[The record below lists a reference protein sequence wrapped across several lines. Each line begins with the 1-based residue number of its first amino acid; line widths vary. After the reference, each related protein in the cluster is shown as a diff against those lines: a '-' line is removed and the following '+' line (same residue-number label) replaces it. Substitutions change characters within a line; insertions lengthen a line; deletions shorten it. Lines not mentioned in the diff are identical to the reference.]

1 MRAYNIAS
9 FLKLDSKTWGGK
21 KTEIIDRGQTFQG
34 EKKNL
39 EKYLINP
46 VETEGKK

>member
-1 MRAYNIAS
+1 M
-9 FLKLDSKTWGGK
+9 
-21 KTEIIDRGQTFQG
+21 EIINRGQIFQG